1 MMARYGSLAVFL
13 LLVVVTAIV
22 ASGFE
27 AGAWYFEDATRPAW
41 SPPAWLFGPAWALA
55 YLALALAAWQAWLSG
70 RNARRAAM
78 IPWLA
83 LLAGSAAWS
92 WLMFGL
98 HRPGWSWLALCV
110 LLVLAVFCLRRFRP
124 LAREA
129 AALML
134 PFTAWVAFLWAWN
147 LALWTLNG
155 GLLAR
160 FLS

>member
-1 MMARYGSLAVFL
+1 MIARYGSLLVFL
-13 LLVVVTAIV
+13 LLVVLTAVT

-27 AGAWYFEDATRPAW
+27 AGAWYFDIATRPAW
-41 SPPAWLFGPAWALA
+41 SPPPWLFGPLWALA

-70 RNARRAAM
+70 RNARRGALL
-78 IPWLA
+78 PWL
-83 LLAGSAAWS
+83 LVLVGSAAWS

-98 HRPGWSWLALCV
+98 HRPGWAWLEMGLV
-110 LLVLAVFCLRRFRP
+110 LVLAVVCLRRFRP

-129 AALML
+129 AVLMI
-134 PFTAWVAFLWAWN
+134 PFVAWAAFLWFWN
-147 LALWTLNG
+147 LSLWTLNG